1 MKVNKWISTKAAAI
15 AVAACVSGPVAA
27 DPIITWDWVLNAG
40 WTNGVLQGG
49 GAPTPATP
57 VDIDPTNPGNEGD
70 AQISWGTST
79 GQGQSSLVI
88 NNPNLSSPNVD
99 GVGPQGEGEVVLV
112 DQGDGTWS
120 SGFVAGTSITH
131 NNFPITGN
139 SLVSVALTE
148 WFTLAPDGDNVLPQG
163 TFLDTPEFDILFVE
177 TPNSTPCG
185 FPSTS
190 VCDDIFVVLNPVLL
204 NQSFQVGNYLY
215 NIEIQQTGLTP
226 LSPQVC
232 DVVAPEL
239 GGQCVGFQTV
249 EGESSTGQFGFVLT
263 AREIS
268 EPAMLGLFGLG
279 LLGLGYGRRRAR
291 R

>member
-1 MKVNKWISTKAAAI
+1 MKKWISTKAAAF
-15 AVAACVSGPVAA
+15 AVAACVSGSAAA

-40 WTNGVLQGG
+40 WTNGVLTNG
-49 GAPTPATP
+49 GAPTPSGS
-57 VDIDPTNPGNEGD
+57 VDIDPNVAGDEGA

-88 NNPNLSSPNVD
+88 NNPNLSSPNAD
-99 GVGPQGEGEVVLV
+99 NYGPQSEGEVVLV

-120 SGFVAGTSITH
+120 SGFVPGTSITH
-131 NNFPITGN
+131 NNFPITGPT
-139 SLVSVALTE
+139 LLSVALTE

-163 TFLDTPEFDILFVE
+163 EFLDTPEFDILFVE
-177 TPNSTPCG
+177 TTNSSPCG

-226 LSPQVC
+226 LSSEVC

-239 GGQCVGFQTV
+239 GGQCVGFQTQ
-249 EGESSTGQFGFVLT
+249 EGQASTGQFGFVLS